1 MSEVF
6 TREQL
11 RDFRPSFKYFVGIDS
26 DGCVFPTMDIKQ
38 KKCFHPAIMDH
49 WNLHSIEKYVREAAE
64 FVNLYS
70 RGRGRNRFPCLV
82 DTIDLLRDRPEVV
95 ESGVELPEFTQ
106 LRKWMAS
113 TTQIGN
119 PELQKVVD
127 ETGDPEL
134 KKLLEW
140 SLDVNGR
147 VAATVQNVSPFE
159 WALKS
164 LQLVCESADVICVS
178 QTPEEALV
186 REWDENGIRKYV
198 QMIAGQEL
206 GTKTEHIA
214 LAAGGKY
221 DASKII
227 MVGDA
232 PGDRKAAKENNA
244 LFYPIKPGS
253 EEASWKC
260 FYEEAFGLFLA
271 GAYAGGY
278 EAALIKEFEDTLP
291 EVPYWRK

>member
-38 KKCFHPAIMDH
+38 KQCFHPAIMDH
-49 WNLHSIEKYVREAAE
+49 WNLHSIETYLREAAE

-95 ESGVELPEFTQ
+95 KSGVPLPEFVQ

-119 PELQKVVD
+119 PELKKVVD
-127 ETGDPEL
+127 ETNDPEL
-134 KKLLEW
+134 RKLLEW
-140 SLDVNGR
+140 SLDVNER
-147 VAATVQNVSPFE
+147 VAKTVKRIPPFE

-164 LQLVCESADVICVS
+164 LELVNEYADVICVS
-178 QTPEEALV
+178 QTPTEALV
-186 REWDENGIRKYV
+186 REWAENDIRKYV
-198 QMIAGQEL
+198 HIIAGQEL

-214 LAAGGKY
+214 MAAGGKY
-221 DASKII
+221 DASNII
-227 MVGDA
+227 MIGDA
-232 PGDRKAAKENNA
+232 PGDRRAARENNA

-253 EEASWKC
+253 EEASWRR
-260 FYEEAFGLFLA
+260 FHDEAFGRFLN
-271 GAYAGGY
+271 GAYAGEFEEG
-278 EAALIKEFEDTLP
+278 LIKEFEDALP
-291 EVPYWRK
+291 ETPYWRK